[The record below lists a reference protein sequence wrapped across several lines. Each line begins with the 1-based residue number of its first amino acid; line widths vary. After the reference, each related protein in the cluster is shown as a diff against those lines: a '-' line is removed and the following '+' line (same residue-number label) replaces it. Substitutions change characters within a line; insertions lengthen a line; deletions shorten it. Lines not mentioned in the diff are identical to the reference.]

1 MFEEIPRHSRS
12 DCAKTLENSNICVNF
27 GKLRVSSK
35 PSLQLSET
43 MFAGIILG
51 MVRRL
56 INQGNA
62 AGCLHIS

>member
-12 DCAKTLENSNICVNF
+12 DCAQTLENSNICVNF
-27 GKLRVSSK
+27 GKLRVPSK
-35 PSLQLSET
+35 PSLQLPET

-51 MVRRL
+51 MVRWL

-62 AGCLHIS
+62 AGCQHIS